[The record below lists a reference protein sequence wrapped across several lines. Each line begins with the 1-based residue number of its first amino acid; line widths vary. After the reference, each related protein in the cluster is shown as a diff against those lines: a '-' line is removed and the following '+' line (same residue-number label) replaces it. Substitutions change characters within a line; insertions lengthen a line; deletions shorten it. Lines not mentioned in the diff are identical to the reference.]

1 MLGVPR
7 PGRGCGKVRVVT
19 RRRTSELDLERA
31 RQLYEAGLSFSQVGR
46 EIGYSATYL
55 ARRFKAAGIPA
66 RPEGRP
72 LTTPAP
78 AVDLDELVTLREHG
92 WTYPRLAER
101 YGLSA
106 DAVRT
111 RYLRAKGLP
120 LRRAE
125 AERHGV
131 PFRP

>member
-1 MLGVPR
+1 VTPRHAVP
-7 PGRGCGKVRVVT
+7 
-19 RRRTSELDLERA
+19 LDLERA
-31 RQLYEAGLSFSQVGR
+31 RELYEAGLSFSQVGR
-46 EIGYSATYL
+46 ELGYSATYL

-72 LTTPAP
+72 MSAPAP
-78 AVDLDELVTLREHG
+78 AVDLQELVQLREDG
-92 WTYPRLAER
+92 WTFPRLADR
-101 YGLSA
+101 YGLSD

-125 AERHGV
+125 AERLGV
-131 PFRP
+131 QFRP

>member
-1 MLGVPR
+1 MTT
-7 PGRGCGKVRVVT
+7 RGLRFSK
-19 RRRTSELDLERA
+19 LDLDEA
-31 RQLYEAGLSFSQVGR
+31 RRLYEQGLSFAQVGR
-46 EIGYSATYL
+46 QLGYSATYL
-55 ARRFKAAGIPA
+55 ARCFKVARIPA
-66 RPEGRP
+66 RPEGRS

-78 AVDLDELVTLREHG
+78 PVGLDELVRLREEG
-92 WTYPRLAER
+92 WSYPRLSER

-125 AERHGV
+125 AERLGV